1 MLTQSWREGMGRSL
15 SRYYPQASW
24 VMESLWLEAR
34 WAGKLGIKA
43 TKTPRAS
50 CRMRCPY
57 TP

>member
-1 MLTQSWREGMGRSL
+1 MLTQSWWEGMGGSL

-43 TKTPRAS
+43 TKTLKGQL
-50 CRMRCPY
+50 
-57 TP
+57 

>member
-1 MLTQSWREGMGRSL
+1 MLTQSWWEGMGGSL

-43 TKTPRAS
+43 TKTPKGQL
-50 CRMRCPY
+50 
-57 TP
+57 